1 MHIVLI
7 EPEIP
12 ANTGNIARLCANTGI
27 EKLSVILI
35 SVIPFSATLVTAN
48 PLLGTPYTPTPAS

>member
-1 MHIVLI
+1 M
-7 EPEIP
+7 
-12 ANTGNIARLCANTGI
+12 ACANTGI

-48 PLLGTPYTPTPAS
+48 PLLGTETDGLGFIETG

>member
-1 MHIVLI
+1 MCIFHTRVQM
-7 EPEIP
+7 
-12 ANTGNIARLCANTGI
+12 ACANTGI